1 MSLYANSR
9 KVPQIITKLS
19 HAEYNR
25 ILDDLPVGSVISPKE
40 LICNT
45 IIRYVRAMQNTKGA
59 ALTIHSIAKGQAEA
73 MEFVVDSNT
82 RYLNKPLKDVPTKE
96 NVLLV
101 SISHG
106 SNSEIAT
113 GSSMFHVDDTVVIVT
128 NEATKIHELNDI
140 FED

>member
-1 MSLYANSR
+1 
-9 KVPQIITKLS
+9 
-19 HAEYNR
+19 
-25 ILDDLPVGSVISPKE
+25 
-40 LICNT
+40 
-45 IIRYVRAMQNTKGA
+45 
-59 ALTIHSIAKGQAEA
+59 

-113 GSSMFHVDDTVVIVT
+113 GSSMFHIDDTVVIVT
-128 NEATKIHELNDI
+128 NEETKIHELNDI